1 MEIFENN
8 NRLQLDK
15 KLIIKM
21 KNLLITIICL
31 ISINAN
37 SLEITLNQ
45 GTVKPT
51 PIAITSL
58 QSANV
63 SLENLGKNISSVISD
78 NLERSGL
85 FIPIDK
91 KAFIQ
96 SADSV
101 SIQPRFEDWKVLKA
115 QHLVTGRLESDGS
128 KISIEF
134 RLFDVF
140 AQKQIVGKK
149 YQTSKNNWRRVSHII
164 SDAIFQRVTGEGGFF
179 DTRIVY
185 VAETGPKDN
194 RQKRLAIMD
203 QDQANH
209 RFLTDGS
216 YLVLTPRFSPNSQK
230 ITYMS
235 YVKANSPRVF
245 IFDIETGQ
253 QEIVGEFPGMTFAPR
268 FSPDGRKIVMSYS
281 DPDVGNSEIYIL
293 DLQTRTSKRITNN
306 SSIDVSGSFSPD
318 GEKIVFNSDRTGRRH
333 LYTIQSN
340 GKNLKRISREAGSY
354 YTPVWS
360 PRGDMIAFTK
370 QEGGQFYIGVMEIDG
385 SNERM
390 IAKSFHVEGPTWSP
404 NGRYLMYFKEERSS
418 SDGSGG
424 NSSLYSI
431 DLTGYNERKIIT
443 PLGGSDPAWSP
454 LMH

>member
-1 MEIFENN
+1 MKIFTYIF
-8 NRLQLDK
+8 
-15 KLIIKM
+15 LILFLSFKIF
-21 KNLLITIICL
+21 
-31 ISINAN
+31 A
-37 SLEITLNQ
+37 LEVTLTQ
-45 GTVKPT
+45 GTIKPT
-51 PIAITSL
+51 PIA
-58 QSANV
+58 V
-63 SLENLGKNISSVISD
+63 SDFFSTDDKIKKIGKNITMVISD

-85 FIPIDK
+85 FNPIDK

-96 SADSV
+96 SAESL
-101 SIQPRFEDWKVLKA
+101 SEQPRFEDWKIIKA
-115 QHLVTGRLESDGS
+115 QHLISG
-128 KISIEF
+128 KINKKNDKITVEF

-140 AQKQIVGKK
+140 SQKLLIGKK
-149 YQTSKNNWRRVSHII
+149 YETSEKNWRRVSHII
-164 SDAIFQRVTGEGGFF
+164 SDAVFQRITGEGGYF

-185 VAETGPKDN
+185 VAETGPKEN

-203 QDQANH
+203 QDQSNH

-235 YVKANSPRVF
+235 YANRNPRVY

-268 FSPDGRKIVMSYS
+268 FSPDGKKIVMSYA

-293 DLQTRTSKRITNN
+293 DLSTRVSKRIT
-306 SSIDVSGSFSPD
+306 SSSAIDVSASFSPD
-318 GEKIVFNSDRTGRRH
+318 GKSIVFNSDRSGRRH
-333 LYTIQSN
+333 LYVANSD
-340 GKNLKRISREAGSY
+340 GSDVKRISREGGSY

-370 QEGGQFYIGVMEIDG
+370 QEGGQFYIGVMENNG

-390 IAKSFHVEGPTWSP
+390 IAKSYHVEGPTWAP
-404 NGRYLMYFKEERSS
+404 NGRYLLYFKEERTSE
-418 SDGSGG
+418 DGSGG
-424 NSSLYSI
+424 ETSLYSI

>member
-1 MEIFENN
+1 M
-8 NRLQLDK
+8 K
-15 KLIIKM
+15 KFLII
-21 KNLLITIICL
+21 LFCL
-31 ISINAN
+31 TSLKTH
-37 SLEITLNQ
+37 SLEITLSQ

-51 PIAITSL
+51 PIAVTNLFSNNSTL
-58 QSANV
+58 DK
-63 SLENLGKNISSVISD
+63 LGKNIASVISD
-78 NLERSGL
+78 NLQRSGL
-85 FIPIDK
+85 FIPINQ

-96 SADSV
+96 SSESLSD
-101 SIQPRFEDWKVLKA
+101 QPRFEDWKVIKA
-115 QHLVTGRLESDGS
+115 QHLVSGKIETNNN

-149 YQTSKNNWRRVSHII
+149 YETSKNNWRRVAHIV
-164 SDAIFQRVTGEGGFF
+164 SDAIFQRITGEGGFF

-230 ITYMS
+230 ITFMS

-268 FSPDGRKIVMSYS
+268 FSPDGKKIVMSYS

-293 DLQTRTSKRITNN
+293 DLQTRSTERITNN
-306 SSIDVSGSFSPD
+306 SGIDVSGSFSPD
-318 GEKIVFNSDRTGRRH
+318 GKNIVFNSDRAGRRH
-333 LYTIQSN
+333 IYIIDN
-340 GKNLKRISREAGSY
+340 KGKNLRRISREAGSY

-418 SDGSGG
+418 SDGTGG
-424 NSSLYSI
+424 ESSLYSI
-431 DLTGYNERKIIT
+431 DLTGYTERKIIT

>member
-1 MEIFENN
+1 MKINI
-8 NRLQLDK
+8 
-15 KLIIKM
+15 LIYII
-21 KNLLITIICL
+21 LLFVFKVNALEVTL
-31 ISINAN
+31 TQGSI
-37 SLEITLNQ
+37 
-45 GTVKPT
+45 KPT
-51 PIAITSL
+51 PIAITDL
-58 QSANV
+58 FSANN
-63 SLENLGKNISSVISD
+63 SALKIGKNISGVISD

-85 FIPIDK
+85 FMPIDK

-96 SADSV
+96 NSESL
-101 SIQPRFEDWKVLKA
+101 SNKPRFEDWKVIKA
-115 QHLVTGRLESDGS
+115 QHLVSGKINETAN

-134 RLFDVF
+134 RLYDVF
-140 AQKQIVGKK
+140 AQKEIIGKK
-149 YQTSKNNWRRVSHII
+149 YETNKNNWRRVAHII
-164 SDAIFQRVTGEGGFF
+164 SDAIFKRITGEGGYF

-185 VAETGPKDN
+185 VAETGPKEN

-235 YVKANSPRVF
+235 YVSLNSPRVY

-268 FSPDGRKIVMSYS
+268 FSPDGKQIVMSYT
-281 DPDVGNSEIYIL
+281 DPNVGNTEIYIL
-293 DLQTRTSKRITNN
+293 DLATRVSKRITNN
-306 SSIDVSGSFSPD
+306 SAIDVSASFSPD
-318 GEKIVFNSDRTGRRH
+318 GQKLVFNSDRTGRRH
-333 LYTIQSN
+333 LYVVDRN
-340 GKNLKRISREAGSY
+340 GKNLERISRETGSY

-385 SNERM
+385 TNERM
-390 IAKSFHVEGPTWSP
+390 IARSFHVEGPTWSP
-404 NGRYLMYFKEERSS
+404 NGRYLMYFKEERTAE
-418 SDGSGG
+418 DGSGG
-424 NSSLYSI
+424 ESSLFSI
-431 DLTGYNERKIIT
+431 DLTGYNERKVIT

-454 LMH
+454 LMQ

>member
-1 MEIFENN
+1 M
-8 NRLQLDK
+8 
-15 KLIIKM
+15 
-21 KNLLITIICL
+21 
-31 ISINAN
+31 
-37 SLEITLNQ
+37 
-45 GTVKPT
+45 
-51 PIAITSL
+51 
-58 QSANV
+58 
-63 SLENLGKNISSVISD
+63 
-78 NLERSGL
+78 
-85 FIPIDK
+85 
-91 KAFIQ
+91 
-96 SADSV
+96 
-101 SIQPRFEDWKVLKA
+101 
-115 QHLVTGRLESDGS
+115 
-128 KISIEF
+128 
-134 RLFDVF
+134 F
-140 AQKQIVGKK
+140 AQKQIVGKR
-149 YQTSKNNWRRVSHII
+149 YETSNNNWRRVAHII
-164 SDAIFQRVTGEGGFF
+164 SDAIFQRITGEGGFF

-235 YVKANSPRVF
+235 YVKMNNPRVF

-268 FSPDGRKIVMSYS
+268 FSPDGLKIVMSYS

-293 DLQTRTSKRITNN
+293 DLQTRVSKRITNN

-318 GEKIVFNSDRTGRRH
+318 GKQIVFNSDRTGNRH
-333 LYTIQSN
+333 IYIIGTN
-340 GKNLKRISREAGSY
+340 GKNLKRISREGGPGRSY

-385 SNERM
+385 TNERM

-404 NGRYLMYFKEERSS
+404 NGRYLMYFKEERTA

-424 NSSLYSI
+424 ESSLYSI

-443 PLGGSDPAWSP
+443 PLGASDPAWSP

>member
-1 MEIFENN
+1 MKIKTLIFS
-8 NRLQLDK
+8 
-15 KLIIKM
+15 I
-21 KNLLITIICL
+21 LLLLTF
-31 ISINAN
+31 NAH
-37 SLEITLNQ
+37 SLEVTLTQ
-45 GTVKPT
+45 GSIKPT
-51 PIAITSL
+51 PIAITDLYSTNS
-58 QSANV
+58 SA
-63 SLENLGKNISSVISD
+63 LKIGKNISSVISD

-85 FIPIDK
+85 FMPINK

-96 SADSV
+96 NNESLSNN
-101 SIQPRFEDWKVLKA
+101 PRFEDWKVIKA
-115 QHLVTGRLESDGS
+115 QHLVAG
-128 KISIEF
+128 KINASENKIAIEF

-140 AQKQIVGKK
+140 AQKEIIGKK
-149 YQTSKNNWRRVSHII
+149 YETNKNNWRRVAHII
-164 SDAIFQRVTGEGGFF
+164 SDAIFKRVTGEGGYF

-185 VAETGPKDN
+185 VAETGPKEN

-235 YVKANSPRVF
+235 YVNVNSPRVY

-268 FSPDGRKIVMSYS
+268 FSPDGKQIVMSYT
-281 DPDVGNSEIYIL
+281 DPKVGNSEIYIL
-293 DLQTRTSKRITNN
+293 DLATRVSKRVTDN
-306 SSIDVSGSFSPD
+306 SSIDVSASFSPD
-318 GEKIVFNSDRTGRRH
+318 GKNLVFNSDRTGRRH
-333 LYTIQSN
+333 LYIVDRN
-340 GKNLKRISREAGSY
+340 GKNLKRISREGGSY

-370 QEGGQFYIGVMEIDG
+370 QEGGQFYIGVMETDG

-390 IAKSFHVEGPTWSP
+390 IAKSFHVEGPTWAP
-404 NGRYLMYFKEERSS
+404 NGRYLMYFKEERTAE
-418 SDGSGG
+418 DGSGG
-424 NSSLYSI
+424 TSNLFSI
-431 DLTGYNERKIIT
+431 DLTGYNERLLIT

-454 LMH
+454 LLP

>member
-1 MEIFENN
+1 MKQFIF
-8 NRLQLDK
+8 LFFL
-15 KLIIKM
+15 
-21 KNLLITIICL
+21 LLIGFKAL
-31 ISINAN
+31 
-37 SLEITLNQ
+37 SLEVTLTQ
-45 GTVKPT
+45 GSIKPT
-51 PIAITSL
+51 PIAVTDFFSNEKNI
-58 QSANV
+58 V
-63 SLENLGKNISSVISD
+63 KVGKNISMVISD

-85 FIPIDK
+85 FLPLDN

-96 SADSV
+96 DTESLAN
-101 SIQPRFEDWKVLKA
+101 QPRFEDWKVIKA
-115 QHLVTGRLESDGS
+115 QHLIAGKILKKEN
-128 KISIEF
+128 KISVEF
-134 RLFDVF
+134 RLYDVF
-140 AQKQIVGKK
+140 SQKQLIGKK
-149 YQTSKNNWRRVSHII
+149 YETSEKNWRRVAHII
-164 SDAIFQRVTGEGGFF
+164 SDAIFERITGEGGYF

-185 VAETGPKDN
+185 VAETGSKVN
-194 RQKRLAIMD
+194 KQKRLAIMD

-235 YVKANSPRVF
+235 YVNRKKPRVF

-268 FSPDGRKIVMSYS
+268 FSPDGNKIVLSYS
-281 DPDVGNSEIYIL
+281 DPEVGNSEIYIL
-293 DLQTRTSKRITNN
+293 DLATRVSRRITN
-306 SSIDVSGSFSPD
+306 SSAIDVSASFAPD
-318 GEKIVFNSDRTGRRH
+318 GKQIVFNSDRSGRRH
-333 LYTIQSN
+333 LYIASLD
-340 GKNLKRISREAGSY
+340 GKNVKRISRESGSY

-370 QEGGQFYIGVMEIDG
+370 QEGGQFYIGLMETDG

-390 IAKSFHVEGPTWSP
+390 IAKSFHVEGPTWAP
-404 NGRYLMYFKEERSS
+404 NGRYLLYFKEERTAE
-418 SDGSGG
+418 DGSGG
-424 NSSLYSI
+424 ESSLYSI

>member
-1 MEIFENN
+1 M
-8 NRLQLDK
+8 K
-15 KLIIKM
+15 
-21 KNLLITIICL
+21 KNLIYILSFIFCF
-31 ISINAN
+31 SSSVVF
-37 SLEITLNQ
+37 SLEVTLTQ

-51 PIAITSL
+51 PIAITNFYSNDNK
-58 QSANV
+58 AIKI
-63 SLENLGKNISSVISD
+63 GKNISSVISD

-85 FIPIDK
+85 FLPIDK

-96 SADSV
+96 SEKSLAN
-101 SIQPRFEDWKVLKA
+101 QPRFEEWKTIKA
-115 QHLVTGRLESDGS
+115 QHLIAGKIDKKND
-128 KISIEF
+128 KISVEF
-134 RLFDVF
+134 RLYDVF
-140 AQKQIVGKK
+140 SQKQLLGKK
-149 YQTSKNNWRRVSHII
+149 YETSEKNWRRVSHII
-164 SDAIFQRVTGEGGFF
+164 SDSIFERITGEGGYF

-194 RQKRLAIMD
+194 KQKRLAIMD

-235 YVKANSPRVF
+235 YINRGNPRVY
-245 IFDIETGQ
+245 ILDIETGQ

-268 FSPDGRKIVMSYS
+268 FSQDGKKIIMSYA
-281 DPDVGNSEIYIL
+281 DPNVGNSEIYIM
-293 DLQTRTSKRITNN
+293 DLSTRVSKRVTN
-306 SSIDVSGSFSPD
+306 SSAIDVSASFSPD
-318 GEKIVFNSDRTGRRH
+318 GKKIVFNSDRSGRRH
-333 LYTIQSN
+333 LYVANSN
-340 GKNLKRISREAGSY
+340 GENVKRISREGGSY

-370 QEGGQFYIGVMEIDG
+370 QEGGQFYIGVMEVDG

-404 NGRYLMYFKEERSS
+404 NGRYLMYFKEERTAE
-418 SDGSGG
+418 DGSGG
-424 NSSLYSI
+424 ESSLYSI

-443 PLGGSDPAWSP
+443 HTGASDPAWSP
-454 LMH
+454 LLH

>member
-1 MEIFENN
+1 M
-8 NRLQLDK
+8 K
-15 KLIIKM
+15 HSLII
-21 KNLLITIICL
+21 IILCL
-31 ISINAN
+31 ISLKIQ

-45 GTVKPT
+45 GTIKPT
-51 PIAITSL
+51 PIAVTNLFSNTS
-58 QSANV
+58 
-63 SLENLGKNISSVISD
+63 SLGKYGKNIASVISD

-85 FIPIDK
+85 FIPIDQ

-96 SADSV
+96 SSESLSD
-101 SIQPRFEDWKVLKA
+101 QPRFEDWKVIKA
-115 QHLVTGRLESDGS
+115 QHLVAGKISTNGD

-140 AQKQIVGKK
+140 AQKQIIGKK
-149 YQTSKNNWRRVSHII
+149 YETSKNNWRRVAHII
-164 SDAIFQRVTGEGGFF
+164 SDAIFQRITGEGGFF

-185 VAETGPKDN
+185 VAETGPKNN

-230 ITYMS
+230 ITFMS

-293 DLQTRTSKRITNN
+293 DLETRSTKRITNN
-306 SSIDVSGSFSPD
+306 SGIDVSGSFSPD
-318 GEKIVFNSDRTGRRH
+318 GKNIVFNSDRTGRRH
-333 LYTIQSN
+333 LYIVDNS

-370 QEGGQFYIGVMEIDG
+370 QEGGQFYIGVMEING

-404 NGRYLMYFKEERSS
+404 NGRYLMYFKEERTSA
-418 SDGSGG
+418 DGSGG
-424 NSSLYSI
+424 DSSLYSI

>member
-1 MEIFENN
+1 M
-8 NRLQLDK
+8 K
-15 KLIIKM
+15 KFLII
-21 KNLLITIICL
+21 LFCL
-31 ISINAN
+31 TSLKTH
-37 SLEITLNQ
+37 SLEITLSQ

-51 PIAITSL
+51 PIAVTNLFSNNSTL
-58 QSANV
+58 DK
-63 SLENLGKNISSVISD
+63 LGKNIASVISD
-78 NLERSGL
+78 NLQRSGL
-85 FIPIDK
+85 FIPINQ

-96 SADSV
+96 SSESLSD
-101 SIQPRFEDWKVLKA
+101 QPRFEDWKVIKA
-115 QHLVTGRLESDGS
+115 QHLVSGKIETNNN

-149 YQTSKNNWRRVSHII
+149 YETSKNNWRRVAHII
-164 SDAIFQRVTGEGGFF
+164 SDAIFQRITGEGGFF

-230 ITYMS
+230 ITFMS

-268 FSPDGRKIVMSYS
+268 FSPDGKKIVMSYS

-293 DLQTRTSKRITNN
+293 DLQTRSTERITNN
-306 SSIDVSGSFSPD
+306 SGIDVSGSFSPD
-318 GEKIVFNSDRTGRRH
+318 GKNIVFNSDRAGRRH
-333 LYTIQSN
+333 IYIIDN
-340 GKNLKRISREAGSY
+340 KGKNLRRISREAGSY

-385 SNERM
+385 SNERL
-390 IAKSFHVEGPTWSP
+390 ISKSFHVEGPTWSP

-418 SDGSGG
+418 SDGTGG
-424 NSSLYSI
+424 ESSLYSI
-431 DLTGYNERKIIT
+431 DLTGYTERKIIT

>member
-1 MEIFENN
+1 
-8 NRLQLDK
+8 
-15 KLIIKM
+15 M
-21 KNLLITIICL
+21 KFILTILSFL
-31 ISINAN
+31 ISFSANA
-37 SLEITLNQ
+37 LELTLSQ

-51 PIAITSL
+51 PIAITDLYSID
-58 QSANV
+58 S
-63 SLENLGKNISSVISD
+63 NLAKLGENISSVVSD

-85 FIPIDK
+85 FNSIDK

-96 SADSV
+96 TNQSLS
-101 SIQPRFEDWKVLKA
+101 SQPRFEDWKVLKA
-115 QHLVTGRLESDGS
+115 QHLFAGKIELNGN

-149 YQTSKNNWRRVSHII
+149 YETSKNNWRRVAHII
-164 SDAIFQRVTGEGGFF
+164 SDAIFQRITGEGGFF

-185 VAETGPKDN
+185 VAEMGPKDN

-235 YVKANSPRVF
+235 YVKTNSPRVF

-268 FSPDGRKIVMSYS
+268 FSPDGSKIVMSYS

-293 DLQTRTSKRITNN
+293 DLQTRTTKRITNN

-318 GEKIVFNSDRTGRRH
+318 GKKIVFNSDRTGRRH
-333 LYTIQSN
+333 LYIIDSN
-340 GKNLKRISREAGSY
+340 GKNLRRISREAGSY

-370 QEGGQFYIGVMEIDG
+370 QEGGQFYIGVMEVNG

-404 NGRYLMYFKEERSS
+404 NGRYLMYFKEERTAA
-418 SDGSGG
+418 DGSGG
-424 NSSLYSI
+424 DSSLYSI

-443 PLGGSDPAWSP
+443 PLGASDPAWSP

>member
-1 MEIFENN
+1 MKYI
-8 NRLQLDK
+8 
-15 KLIIKM
+15 LII
-21 KNLLITIICL
+21 LLTFFAL
-31 ISINAN
+31 KTYA
-37 SLEITLNQ
+37 LELTLNQ

-51 PIAITSL
+51 PIAVTDLFSKN
-58 QSANV
+58 S
-63 SLENLGKNISSVISD
+63 SLEKIGKNISSVISD

-96 SADSV
+96 SSE
-101 SIQPRFEDWKVLKA
+101 SLSNQPRFEDWKVIKA
-115 QHLVTGRLESDGS
+115 QHLVAG
-128 KISIEF
+128 KIETNNENISVEF

-149 YQTSKNNWRRVSHII
+149 YKTSKKNWRRVAHII
-164 SDAIFQRVTGEGGFF
+164 SDAIFQRITGEGGFF

-230 ITYMS
+230 ITFMS
-235 YVKANSPRVF
+235 YIKANSPRVF

-268 FSPDGRKIVMSYS
+268 FSPDGSKIVMSYS

-293 DLQTRTSKRITNN
+293 DLPTRATKRITNN

-318 GEKIVFNSDRTGRRH
+318 GKKIVFNSDRTGRRH
-333 LYTIQSN
+333 LYVIDIN
-340 GKNLKRISREAGSY
+340 GKNLKRISRERRGSY

-418 SDGSGG
+418 ADGSGG
-424 NSSLYSI
+424 ESSLYSI

>member
-1 MEIFENN
+1 LIIVGLQNKFENMN
-8 NRLQLDK
+8 K
-15 KLIIKM
+15 IIF
-21 KNLLITIICL
+21 LLL
-31 ISINAN
+31 VYSFNVY
-37 SLEITLNQ
+37 SLELTISQ
-45 GTVKPT
+45 GTIKPT
-51 PIAITSL
+51 PIAITDLYS
-58 QSANV
+58 SDNFAKKI
-63 SLENLGKNISSVISD
+63 GKNISMVISE

-85 FIPIDK
+85 FLPINK

-96 SADSV
+96 NNESLTN
-101 SIQPRFEDWKVLKA
+101 QPRFEDWKVIKA
-115 QHLVTGRLESDGS
+115 QHLVAGKINKSEN
-128 KISIEF
+128 KISVEF
-134 RLFDVF
+134 RLYDVF
-140 AQKQIVGKK
+140 AQKQLIGKK
-149 YQTSKNNWRRVSHII
+149 YETSERNWRRVAHII
-164 SDAIFQRVTGEGGFF
+164 SDAIFQRITGEGGYF

-185 VAETGPKDN
+185 IAETGPKEN

-235 YVKANSPRVF
+235 YVNPSSPRVF

-268 FSPDGRKIVMSYS
+268 FSPNGKQIVMSYS
-281 DPDVGNSEIYIL
+281 DPNIGNSEIYIL
-293 DLQTRTSKRITNN
+293 DLATRVSKRITNN
-306 SSIDVSGSFSPD
+306 SSIDVSASFSPD
-318 GEKIVFNSDRTGRRH
+318 GRKIVFNSDRSGRRH
-333 LYTIQSN
+333 LYITNFN
-340 GKNLKRISREAGSY
+340 GKNTKRISRESGSY

-404 NGRYLMYFKEERSS
+404 NGRFLMYFKEERTAE
-418 SDGSGG
+418 DGSGG
-424 NSSLYSI
+424 ESSLYSI

>member
-1 MEIFENN
+1 
-8 NRLQLDK
+8 
-15 KLIIKM
+15 M
-21 KNLLITIICL
+21 KYLLSILFTIVTF
-31 ISINAN
+31 NVY
-37 SLEITLNQ
+37 SLELTLSQ

-51 PIAITSL
+51 PIAVTDLFSINTDL
-58 QSANV
+58 KKTG
-63 SLENLGKNISSVISD
+63 ENISSVISD

-85 FIPIDK
+85 FIPINK

-96 SADSV
+96 SNESLV
-101 SIQPRFEDWKVLKA
+101 NQPRFEDWKVLKA
-115 QHLVTGRLESDGS
+115 QHLVAGKIKTNED

-134 RLFDVF
+134 RLYDVF

-149 YQTSKNNWRRVSHII
+149 YETSKNNWRRVAHII
-164 SDAIFQRVTGEGGFF
+164 SDAIFQRITGEGGFF

-235 YVKANSPRVF
+235 YAKASSPRVF

-253 QEIVGEFPGMTFAPR
+253 QEIVREFPGMTFAPR
-268 FSPDGRKIVMSYS
+268 FSPDGSKIVMSYS

-293 DLQTRTSKRITNN
+293 DLQTRVSKRITNN

-318 GEKIVFNSDRTGRRH
+318 GKNIVFNSDRTGRRH
-333 LYTIQSN
+333 IYIIDTN

-390 IAKSFHVEGPTWSP
+390 ISKSFHVEGPTWSP

-424 NSSLYSI
+424 ESNLYSI

-443 PLGGSDPAWSP
+443 PLGASDPAWSP

>member
-1 MEIFENN
+1 M
-8 NRLQLDK
+8 K
-15 KLIIKM
+15 KFLII
-21 KNLLITIICL
+21 LFCL
-31 ISINAN
+31 TSLKTH
-37 SLEITLNQ
+37 SLEITLSQ

-51 PIAITSL
+51 PIAVTNLFSNNSTL
-58 QSANV
+58 DK
-63 SLENLGKNISSVISD
+63 LGKNIASVISD
-78 NLERSGL
+78 NLQRSGL
-85 FIPIDK
+85 FIPINQ

-96 SADSV
+96 SSESLSD
-101 SIQPRFEDWKVLKA
+101 QPRFEDWKVIKA
-115 QHLVTGRLESDGS
+115 QHLVSGKIETNNN

-149 YQTSKNNWRRVSHII
+149 YETSKNNWRRVAHII
-164 SDAIFQRVTGEGGFF
+164 SDAIFQRITGEGGFF

-230 ITYMS
+230 ITFMS

-268 FSPDGRKIVMSYS
+268 FSPDGKKIVMSYS
-281 DPDVGNSEIYIL
+281 DPDVGNTEIYIL
-293 DLQTRTSKRITNN
+293 DLQTRSTERITNN
-306 SSIDVSGSFSPD
+306 SGIDVSGSFSPD
-318 GEKIVFNSDRTGRRH
+318 GKNIVFNSDRAGRRH
-333 LYTIQSN
+333 IYIIDN
-340 GKNLKRISREAGSY
+340 KGKNLRRISREAGSY

-418 SDGSGG
+418 SDGTGG
-424 NSSLYSI
+424 ESSLYSI
-431 DLTGYNERKIIT
+431 DLTGYTERKIIT